1 MILSKLIQQ
10 RTNDFNTHRKEQ
22 FSMSVEHCFV
32 IFNMILSF
40 RETFLS
46 FRGTRN
52 LRPFAIS
59 RNEKSKNPLDVRF
72 LLPWHDKSMG
82 NFVAKTLLWLVL
94 GCVSFVQTY
103 AQNSVLSEGRW
114 FKIGITQTGVYR
126 IDVAFLK
133 KMGLNPV
140 EINPQQL
147 RLFGNGGAMLPQSNA
162 TPRAVDLIENAILV
176 KGEADGRFDDG
187 DALWFFGQGPH
198 QVRYNTTEKRLEHEL
213 NLYSDTTFYFLQ
225 VGKQAGL
232 RIASQ
237 KAGNSGIVL
246 NSFDDYIFR
255 ESESYNRIQS
265 GRGWWGEYF
274 GTQTRQDFNAEL
286 SGILPDSP
294 FKLTVASVAAAQV
307 TTKFLVSIN
316 GQSLG
321 EQTMGTVTTYRYDS
335 KGQSTQ
341 KTYEGKLI
349 NATSKVTMT
358 FNFDKAGQ
366 VNADG
371 YLDFL
376 GLQVQRSLRF
386 FEQPTVFQNL
396 NSLTQDSV
404 RFSIAQANAQMQLWD
419 VTDPLR
425 PLVQMYR
432 LNGTEASFG
441 VEAKKLKRFVVFA
454 ESQLQI
460 PVSVQSVKNQNIR
473 AISPPDLLVITA
485 SPWQKQAQKLAD
497 FRRQND
503 GLEVAVVTTTQVYN
517 EFASGQADP
526 TAFRDFAKYLYDR
539 QPQKLKYLL
548 LLGDASYDY
557 KNNMKALSPLEMSY
571 FVPTYESRESGHP
584 VLSFSSDDYY
594 GFLKK
599 EDGEWN
605 EDYSG
610 NHTLDIGVGRL
621 PVKSIA
627 EAEAVVNK
635 LMRYNTQRSRGKWR
649 QKIAFIADDGDGNLH
664 QQDADNLSKLIA
676 KTTATYDLRKVYV
689 DAFPQIG
696 TPVRAPEVSQ
706 VIDRFVN
713 EGVLMMNYTGHGG
726 TSIWADEQVVTLQ
739 NLLNWR
745 NLDNMPLI
753 ITATCEF
760 GRYDN
765 PAEVSGAEVAVLSPR
780 GGAIAMLSTARPVYA
795 STNFLLNDAF
805 YQAAFQRV
813 NNQMP
818 RLGDL
823 MRITKNNSFS
833 GVFNRNFTLLGDPSL
848 RLNYPDYEVVVS
860 IKDTLKANRL
870 VKLSGEIRQA
880 EKIVTDFNGTAIVTV
895 YDKEN
900 QLITRGS
907 EGSKMNYGQFQSK
920 LFEGQVSVKQ
930 GKFSAEFVV
939 PKNIEPKLGK
949 GLIQVY
955 AVRTDSLADAAGGNN
970 QVLVGGSETFTN
982 DIKPPT
988 LQLYLNDETFVEGD
1002 EVEDSPLLVAKMS
1015 DENGFN
1021 FLQNMIVTLNDTFS
1035 VVVNDYFLADKDDFR
1050 KGTLRFLFQKLPAG
1064 DYHLKLKVA
1073 DTYNNSVEGTL
1084 RFKVGSQS
1092 ALIKSVIAYP
1102 NPFVEQTTL
1111 QLELV
1116 NEGEDVEVETKIFD
1130 WNGRLIRSES
1140 QTIYNSDKTFEVFT
1154 WDAANQSRQD
1164 VPAGIY
1170 VYRLG
1175 VHSITRQRTQVV
1187 GGKLI
1192 KPK

>member
-1 MILSKLIQQ
+1 MTLSKLIQQ
-10 RTNDFNTHRKEQ
+10 RTNDFNTHRKWR
-22 FSMSVEHCFV
+22 SSAIVAHCFV
-32 IFNMILSF
+32 IFNRLLPF
-40 RETFLS
+40 RRSLLS
-46 FRGTRN
+46 FRGMRN
-52 LRPFAIS
+52 QPPFALS
-59 RNEKSKNPLDVRF
+59 RNEKSKNPLNVRCF
-72 LLPWHDKSMG
+72 LRRHDKSMS
-82 NFVAKTLLWLVL
+82 NFVAQILLLLVL
-94 GCVSFVQTY
+94 GCASFVQTY
-103 AQNSVLSEGRW
+103 AQNSVLAEGRW
-114 FKIGITQTGVYR
+114 FKIGVTQTGVYR
-126 IDVAFLK
+126 IDASFLK
-133 KMGLNPV
+133 KMGLNPA

-147 RLFGNGGAMLPQSNA
+147 RLFGNGGAMLSQPNA
-162 TPRAVDLIENAILV
+162 TPRAVDLTENAILV

-187 DALWFFGQGPH
+187 DALWFFGQSPH
-198 QVRYNTTEKRLEHEL
+198 EIRYNTTEKRLEHQL

-225 VGKQAGL
+225 IGKQAGL
-232 RIASQ
+232 RIQPQ
-237 KAGNSGIVL
+237 KSGNSGVMI
-246 NSFDDYIFR
+246 NTFDDYIFR
-255 ESESYNRIQS
+255 ESENYNRVQS
-265 GRGWWGEYF
+265 GRAWWGEYF
-274 GTQTRQDFNAEL
+274 GTQTRQDFNTEL

-294 FKLTVASVAAAQV
+294 FKLTVATVAAAQV
-307 TTKFLVSIN
+307 STKFVVGVN

-341 KTYEGKLI
+341 KTYEGKLT

-366 VNADG
+366 ANADG

-386 FEQPTVFQNL
+386 FEQPTVFQSL

-419 VTDPLR
+419 ITDPLR
-425 PLVQMYR
+425 PLAQTYR
-432 LNGTEASFG
+432 LNGTDAGFG
-441 VEAKKLKRFVVFA
+441 VETKKLKRFVTFA
-454 ESQLQI
+454 ESQLQT
-460 PVSVQSVKNQNIR
+460 PVSAQSVKNQNIR
-473 AISPPDLLVITA
+473 AVLPPDLLIITA
-485 SPWQKQAQKLAD
+485 SPWQKQVQKLAD

-503 GLEVAVVTTTQVYN
+503 GLDVAVVTTTQVYN

-539 QPQKLKYLL
+539 QPGKLKYLL
-548 LLGDASYDY
+548 LMGDASYDY

-584 VLSFSSDDYY
+584 VLSFSSDDYF

-605 EDYSG
+605 EDYGG

-621 PVKSIA
+621 PVKSVA

-649 QKIAFIADDGDGNLH
+649 QKIAFVADDGDGNLH
-664 QQDADNLSKLIA
+664 QQDADNLSKLVA
-676 KTTATYDLRKVYV
+676 KTTVTYDLRKVYV

-696 TPVRAPEVSQ
+696 TPVRAPEVSKS
-706 VIDRFVN
+706 IDRFVD
-713 EGVLMMNYTGHGG
+713 EGVLIMNYTGHGG
-726 TSIWADEQVVTLQ
+726 TSIWADEQIVTLQ

-860 IKDTLKANRL
+860 TKDTLKANRL
-870 VKLSGEIRQA
+870 VKFLGEIRQA
-880 EKIVTDFNGTAIVTV
+880 EKQVADFNGTATVTV

-900 QLITRGS
+900 QLVTLGS

-930 GKFSAEFVV
+930 GKFSVEFVV

-949 GLIQVY
+949 GLVQVY
-955 AVRTDSLADAAGGNN
+955 AVRNDSLADAAGGNN
-970 QVLVGGSETFTN
+970 QVLVGGSDISVN

-988 LQLYLNDETFVEGD
+988 LQMYLNDETFSEGD
-1002 EVEDSPLLVAKMS
+1002 EVEDSPMLIAKLS

-1021 FLQNMIVTLNDTFS
+1021 FLQNVTITLNDTFS

-1050 KGTLRFLFQKLPAG
+1050 KGTLRFLFHKLPTG
-1064 DYHLKLKVA
+1064 DYILRLKVA
-1073 DTYNNSVEGTL
+1073 DVYNNWTEGTL
-1084 RFKVGSQS
+1084 RFRVGSQS
-1092 ALIKSVIAYP
+1092 TLIKKVIAYP

-1154 WDAANQSRQD
+1154 LDAANQSRQE
-1164 VPAGIY
+1164 VPAGVY
-1170 VYRLG
+1170 VYRLR
-1175 VHSITRQRTQVV
+1175 VHSLTRQRVQVV